1 MDIKASQNAR
11 QDHRAFTVLRADI
24 LQIQSFI
31 FFIDKLV
38 KFKPAM
44 MMVLQQSSAVDGC
57 SPKSP
62 PGEETSFSIASS
74 SPPSTPA
81 PSTPTSV
88 TSSTSN
94 LHESILAAAAA
105 AAESRSRKEHIKRP
119 MNAFMVWAQ
128 LERRKM
134 NLEYPD
140 MHNAEISRRLGKL
153 WRLLSETEKQP
164 YVDESER
171 LRVQHMQQYPDY
183 KYRPRKKATK
193 KGKPASAG
201 GLDSDDILSL
211 DGSGGS
217 GSPNVCTC
225 GRIIPEKSTIGIQC
239 SMDEKEP
246 EPEPEK
252 TVVED
257 LNGKRTAEMSIQVGN
272 GLANLRSNA
281 TKPQQIKIPQVKTM
295 NSASCGT
302 MTSTSRGST
311 VHHMQVGE
319 KRPHCVGTS
328 MEAPPPKRSKSME
341 ALPPTSTQNNR
352 NSFDCTPST
361 PHLPLSPPNSLD
373 DLDLSIELSPLGSP
387 SMEGL
392 LPSIECFD
400 DILNPLLNSSQ
411 PQPVSF
417 AEPMFNCTVSPPMN
431 TEVPITGGFG
441 VFNTGVTYTSSSGIV
456 QNDKPIFDFA
466 DISPNFA
473 DMLAQN
479 PYTTDL
485 ESSLS
490 TLISS

>member
-1 MDIKASQNAR
+1 
-11 QDHRAFTVLRADI
+11 
-24 LQIQSFI
+24 
-31 FFIDKLV
+31 
-38 KFKPAM
+38 
-44 MMVLQQSSAVDGC
+44 MVLQQGSAVDGC
-57 SPKSP
+57 PPKSP
-62 PGEETSFSIASS
+62 PGEETSLSVAS

-81 PSTPTSV
+81 PSTPASV

-171 LRVQHMQQYPDY
+171 LRIQHMQQYPDY

-193 KGKPASAG
+193 KGSKPASAG
-201 GLDSDDILSL
+201 GIDDDLLSL
-211 DGSGGS
+211 DGSAGS
-217 GSPNVCTC
+217 GSQCICSC
-225 GRIIPEKSTIGIQC
+225 GRSLPEKNTIGIQC
-239 SMDEKEP
+239 SMDEKAA

-252 TVVED
+252 TAKNLKED
-257 LNGKRTAEMSIQVGN
+257 LSGKATAEMCIQVGN
-272 GLANLRSNA
+272 GLANLRNNT
-281 TKPQQIKIPQVKTM
+281 TKGPQPMTKVPQIKTM
-295 NSASCGT
+295 NAAPSCGA

-311 VHHMQVGE
+311 VHHMQVGQ
-319 KRPHCVGTS
+319 KRPHCVAITASSGTS
-328 MEAPPPKRSKSME
+328 MEAPAPKRSKSME
-341 ALPPTSTQNNR
+341 GLLNTPTSAHSAQSNGNC
-352 NSFDCTPST
+352 FDCTPTT

-387 SMEGL
+387 SMEAL

-400 DILNPLLNSSQ
+400 DILNPLLNSSSA

-417 AEPMFNCTVSPPMN
+417 QEPMFNCTITPPVN
-431 TEVPITGGFG
+431 TEVPITTGFG
-441 VFNTGVTYTSSSGIV
+441 VFNAAGVAYTPNSGIT
-456 QNDKPIFDFA
+456 QDKPIFDFA

-473 DMLAQN
+473 DLLVPN
-479 PYTTDL
+479 PYTDL